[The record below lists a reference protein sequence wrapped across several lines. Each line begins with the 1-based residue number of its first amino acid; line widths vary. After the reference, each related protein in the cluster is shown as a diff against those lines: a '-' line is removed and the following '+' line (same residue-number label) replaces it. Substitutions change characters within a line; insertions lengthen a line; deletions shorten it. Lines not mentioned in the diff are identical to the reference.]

1 MYYYFVVD
9 QFLNAIKVKSVLKV
23 RVRFITVGNVTK
35 GEVRSGCSNAPLEQ
49 KIPGVGHKAINLFGR
64 INDFLC

>member
-1 MYYYFVVD
+1 VYYYFVVD
-9 QFLNAIKVKSVLKV
+9 QFLSAIKVKSVLKV
-23 RVRFITVGNVTK
+23 RLKFITVGNVTK
-35 GEVRSGCSNAPLEQ
+35 GEVCSGCSDAPLEQ